1 VIGDLPYFVANRF
14 RLARLRPLV
23 KQVNELEGEVSRR
36 SDREMRGSA
45 AMLRRRLS
53 EGETLDDVL
62 PEAFALVREAARRHV
77 DMRHYDVQ
85 VLGALAMHSG
95 CIAEMQTGE
104 GKTLAA
110 TMPAFLHALRG
121 RGVHV
126 VTTNDYLAQRDADW
140 MGDVY
145 RALGLTVGCLVQGL
159 PPDERVAAYRADITY
174 GTNREFAFDYL
185 RDLLRAHAGKR
196 RQTGGVF
203 ERMTDAAGPRTA
215 PVQREH
221 HFAIVDEVD
230 SILIDEARVPLIISS
245 RQGEESPYRQ
255 AYAAARKVALQM
267 QEDRDYFLE
276 PDKRRAQ
283 LTVQGLET
291 ARAAASGR
299 TPPSRPFEHLVEQAL
314 RAEHLFERDREY
326 LVKDDEVCIVDE
338 FTGRMMPER
347 AWSLGLH
354 QAIETKE
361 GVTVK
366 EENRTEASV
375 TFQRYFRLYSRLA
388 GMTGTARSSRREFR
402 KVFDLPVVTIPTNK
416 PLRRTRLPYRVFPT
430 WEEKFEAIMKRI
442 VDLNRRGRPVLVGTR
457 SVQRSEQLSRYLS
470 ERDIDHCVLNARNH
484 AEEAEL
490 IARAGQPGRVTISTN
505 MAGRGVDIVL
515 GDGVAEMGGLHVLGT
530 EIHEARRIDR
540 QLGGRAGRQG
550 DPGSYQFYVSLEDEI
565 LVRWSKTIAG
575 WLSRVK
581 WRWPAKLCLPVFR
594 LAQHWIERRHLRIRV
609 DLLEHDEKLEEMK
622 GSLGVPVW
630 G

>member
-23 KQVNELEGEVSRR
+23 RQVNDLEGEVSRR
-36 SDREMRGSA
+36 SDRELKGSA
-45 AMLRRRLS
+45 ARLRRRLS
-53 EGETLDDVL
+53 EGERLDDVL
-62 PEAFALVREAARRHV
+62 PESFALVREAARRHV
-77 DMRHYDVQ
+77 NMRHYDVQ
-85 VLGALAMHSG
+85 VLGALAMHRG

-126 VTTNDYLAQRDADW
+126 VTTNDYLARRDAEW

-145 RALGLTVGCLVQGL
+145 HALGLTVGCLVQGL
-159 PPDERVAAYRADITY
+159 PAEERAAAYRMDITY

-185 RDLLRAHAGKR
+185 RDLLRAHAAKS

-203 ERMTDAAGPRTA
+203 ERADAAGPRMA

-221 HFAIVDEVD
+221 YFAIVDEVD

-245 RQGEESPYRQ
+245 RRGEESPYRQ
-255 AYAAARKVALQM
+255 SYAAAREVGLQM
-267 QEDRDYFLE
+267 REGRDYILE

-283 LTVQGLET
+283 LTLDGLEA
-291 ARAAASGR
+291 ARAAASVP

-314 RAEHLFERDREY
+314 RAEHLFQRDREY

-361 GVTVK
+361 NVTVK

-402 KVFDLPVVTIPTNK
+402 KVFDLPVMTIPTNK
-416 PLRRTRLPYRVFPT
+416 PLRRSKLPYRVFPT
-430 WEEKFEAIMKRI
+430 WEEKFEAIMDRI
-442 VDLNRRGRPVLVGTR
+442 VELNRQGRPVLVGTR
-457 SVQRSEQLSRYLS
+457 SVRRNEELSRYLS

-490 IARAGQPGRVTISTN
+490 IARAGQLGRVTISTN

-550 DPGSYQFYVSLEDEI
+550 DPGSYQFYLSLEDEI
-565 LVRWSKTIAG
+565 LLRWSKTVAR
-575 WLSRVK
+575 WLSRLK
-581 WRWPAKLCLPVFR
+581 WRWPARLCLPVFR